1 MGIIKQTIV
10 KCDSCGVEAKC
21 GSLNSFDAIAAMKRR
36 DWVITFRKKEKLNI
50 KCNGCAAA
58 PLQTEEKRAYPFESL
73 EAGIQYVNSLILKKQ
88 YVLEK
93 HIISDSDE
101 YFMLYPNP
109 RGEDSQ
115 DSVYAFTRED
125 VIRDYVIA
133 TARQMGYDW
142 VFK

>member
-36 DWVITFRKKEKLNI
+36 GWVITFGKKEKLNI

-58 PLQTEEKRAYPFESL
+58 PLPQKEKTYPFESL
-73 EAGIQYVNSLILKKQ
+73 ETGIQHINFLILKKE
-88 YVLEK
+88 YTLEEGDWYFWLHPNRK
-93 HIISDSDE
+93 GEHTIDSI
-101 YFMLYPNP
+101 
-109 RGEDSQ
+109 
-115 DSVYAFTRED
+115 YAESKED

-133 TARQMGYDW
+133 TARKMGYSW
-142 VFK
+142 VLE

>member
-36 DWVITFRKKEKLNI
+36 GWIITFGKKEKKMMDI

-58 PLQTEEKRAYPFESL
+58 PLPQKEKTYPFESL
-73 EAGIQYVNSLILKKQ
+73 ETGIQHINSLIL
-88 YVLEK
+88 
-93 HIISDSDE
+93 IGE
-101 YFMLYPNP
+101 YTLVEGLHGYFWLHPN
-109 RGEDSQ
+109 RKGERTI
-115 DSVYAFTRED
+115 DSVYAEPKEAA
-125 VIRDYVIA
+125 IKNYVIA

-142 VFK
+142 AFE